1 MHGDVIPVIDVFFLS
16 LYDLQFLLW
25 IVDERAKFLDLAFAQ
40 GITEQL
46 RHLTLDVTRGI
57 LDDVQESLMLTVN
70 ICEEMFRSLWQ
81 VEYGREVYYLCCS
94 ICYCRECC
102 RKQLQIVHVL
112 FYFVSLVHCVSVFA
126 DATCKHRRKKKVCVS
141 PKTSA
146 RSSILRVQKY

>member
-25 IVDERAKFLDLAFAQ
+25 IVDERAKFFDLAFAQ

-81 VEYGREVYYLCCS
+81 VEYGREVLNVGFCPLVFVAAS
-94 ICYCRECC
+94 AIVGNVVASNCR
-102 RKQLQIVHVL
+102 
-112 FYFVSLVHCVSVFA
+112 
-126 DATCKHRRKKKVCVS
+126 
-141 PKTSA
+141 
-146 RSSILRVQKY
+146 